1 MMATAVGRGICVGIK
16 IKLTLAIGII
26 LAVMISLVA
35 VGMSQ
40 ANTFYWT
47 VDEIV
52 QQKEQ
57 AVGKAVKLSG
67 LIVGDSIEW
76 NQEKMELSFQL
87 RSEAGSLLPVRYQ
100 GMKPDTMHDGWE
112 AIVEGRLNSQGV
124 FEAEQLYV
132 KCPSKYEALEEAGVA
147 NPHEEQGLPMGE
159 R

>member
-1 MMATAVGRGICVGIK
+1 MGIK
-16 IKLTLAIGII
+16 TKLTLAIGVI
-26 LAVMISLVA
+26 LAVIISLVA

-47 VDEIV
+47 IDEMA
-52 QQKEQ
+52 QQGEQ

-67 LIVGDSIEW
+67 LIVGDSVEW

-87 RSEAGSLLPVRYQ
+87 RSEAGHVLPVLYQ

-112 AIVEGRLNSQGV
+112 ANVEGRLNPQGV

-132 KCPSKYEALEEAGVA
+132 KCPSKYEALEESGVP
-147 NPHEEQGLPMGE
+147 NPHEEQGLPMGKQSE
-159 R
+159 